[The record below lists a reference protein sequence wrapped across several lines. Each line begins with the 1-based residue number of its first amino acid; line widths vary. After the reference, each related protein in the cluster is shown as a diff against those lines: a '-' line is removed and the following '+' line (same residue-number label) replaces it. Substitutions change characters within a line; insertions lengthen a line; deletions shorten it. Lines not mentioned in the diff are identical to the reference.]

1 MTETYFN
8 YIDGEWVQ
16 ALSGE
21 VYPSINPANA
31 DYILGYFQKSDQ
43 RDVDIAIEV
52 AEKAFKTWSKIAVP
66 ERGEVLFKLIH
77 LLEEQKEELATII
90 TKEVGKTYKNSLGE
104 VQKTIEA
111 MKQFSGEATRLTG
124 ETIPSNDPDIF
135 GYTVREPL
143 GVVGVIAPYNF
154 PLGIGIWKIAPAIV
168 AGNTVVFKPASN
180 TSLISTK
187 IIELF
192 EKAGVPKGVINM
204 VTGPGGVIGRAI
216 GNHPKIKAVSF
227 TGSTEVGLALGR
239 AVTNRGGKMQAEMG
253 GKNASIILEDANL
266 DETIQNVVISG
277 FFDNGQRCT
286 GTSRLIVPRSISKE
300 VTARLVEAANALTIG
315 DGFDENADNGP
326 IIDENQLNLYLEHV
340 NDAIQDG
347 AILECGGK
355 RLTDNGLDKGYF
367 IAPTVFSNVN
377 REMRIFKEEIFA
389 PVIAVIEVDSYEE
402 ALEVANDSEFGLSST
417 IYTKDLAKAMHFV
430 KHIETGVTHVNI
442 PSNYFENQYPFGGKK
457 ASSLGPREQG
467 STALE
472 FWTEYKTVYMKA

>member
-8 YIDGEWVQ
+8 YINGEWVQ
-16 ALSGE
+16 AISGE

-31 DYILGYFQKSDQ
+31 DHILGYFQKSDQ
-43 RDVDIAIEV
+43 RDVDIAIDV
-52 AEKAFKTWSKIAVP
+52 AEKAFKIWSKIAVP
-66 ERGEVLFKLIH
+66 ERGEVLFKLIN

-180 TSLISTK
+180 TSLISIK

-192 EKAGVPKGVINM
+192 EKAGVPRGVINM

-216 GNHPKIKAVSF
+216 GNHAKIKAVSF

-300 VTARLVEAANALTIG
+300 VIARLVEAANALTIG

-347 AILECGGK
+347 AVLECGGK
-355 RLTDNGLDKGYF
+355 RLTDNELDRGYF

-389 PVIAVIEVDSYEE
+389 PVIAVIEVDSYAE

>member
-16 ALSGE
+16 AISGE

-31 DYILGYFQKSDQ
+31 DHILGYFQKSDQ
-43 RDVDIAIEV
+43 KDVDIAIDV
-52 AEKAFKTWSKIAVP
+52 AEKAFKIWSKIAVP
-66 ERGEVLFKLIH
+66 ERGEVLFKLIN

-180 TSLISTK
+180 TSLISIK

-192 EKAGVPKGVINM
+192 EKAGVPRGVINM

-216 GNHPKIKAVSF
+216 GNHAKIKAVSF

-239 AVTNRGGKMQAEMG
+239 AVTNQGR
-253 GKNASIILEDANL
+253 KNAS
-266 DETIQNVVISG
+266 
-277 FFDNGQRCT
+277 
-286 GTSRLIVPRSISKE
+286 
-300 VTARLVEAANALTIG
+300 G
-315 DGFDENADNGP
+315 DGWKKC
-326 IIDENQLNLYLEHV
+326 IDHT
-340 NDAIQDG
+340 G
-347 AILECGGK
+347 RC
-355 RLTDNGLDKGYF
+355 R
-367 IAPTVFSNVN
+367 
-377 REMRIFKEEIFA
+377 
-389 PVIAVIEVDSYEE
+389 
-402 ALEVANDSEFGLSST
+402 FG
-417 IYTKDLAKAMHFV
+417 
-430 KHIETGVTHVNI
+430 
-442 PSNYFENQYPFGGKK
+442 
-457 ASSLGPREQG
+457 
-467 STALE
+467 
-472 FWTEYKTVYMKA
+472 